1 MRRAFLC
8 VFPGVMFLAGCS
20 TPSADEYLARA
31 EQAELKARAVVDTL
45 RDQRQLPALFTPV
58 LENYQALVDK
68 YPASPLA
75 ARALFAIAT
84 IQQGA
89 LDQPQNAI
97 ATYTRYAALYPDSA
111 KAETAL
117 FIVGYMYNNVLQ
129 NLDSARAAY
138 TRFLVK
144 YPNSELALSAQ
155 AELQNLGK
163 APEEMLPPAVK
174 PDPPA
179 TATRK
184 TAKR

>member
-1 MRRAFLC
+1 M
-8 VFPGVMFLAGCS
+8 
-20 TPSADEYLARA
+20 ARA
-31 EQAELKARAVVDTL
+31 DKAEQKARAVVDTL
-45 RDQRQLPALFTPV
+45 RDLHRLPELFAPV
-58 LENYQALVDK
+58 LENYQALVDH
-68 YPASPLA
+68 YPSSPLA

-97 ATYTRYAALYPDSA
+97 ATYTRYATLYPDSA

-117 FIVGYMYNNVLQ
+117 FVVGYMYNNVLQ
-129 NLDSARAAY
+129 NLDSARVAY

-163 APEEMLPPAVK
+163 SAEEMLPPE
-174 PDPPA
+174 DTHPPVA
-179 TATRK
+179 AGRK
-184 TAKR
+184 TPKH